1 MSEATNSRLLSIVI
15 LFLLGTTLF
24 NTLRANKYGAETTTF
39 RKEARYQL
47 AATKEVL
54 GQRGRSPPLARS
66 NPGRLTISPPG
77 WRPRLPESGL
87 HFGPPWPGN
96 RHRCLWAGH

>member
-1 MSEATNSRLLSIVI
+1 MSETTNSRLLSIVI

-54 GQRGRSPPLARS
+54 AEQKRINADLQRQIDALVAAQ
-66 NPGRLTISPPG
+66 
-77 WRPRLPESGL
+77 
-87 HFGPPWPGN
+87 
-96 RHRCLWAGH
+96 AGELVTE